1 MGKAHKKKRGKTHI
15 IILVIINI
23 LLLIPIIFA
32 IFYDYVVIDA
42 SFGISIFGAGKYL
55 SLTDNESR
63 IQFVKNQYYK
73 LIISIC
79 IYAFILMITN
89 YVYVLIHIIKQKSD
103 KIIDE
108 KHRSIYLIG
117 IISIVL
123 NTAVALIVSMI
134 CVHQINDCVS
144 SDILYSEQIPKLL
157 CSCYQVLIYLIPI
170 FLSELIFIIVLA
182 LKKHTNVLGANLLF
196 SALLPLFMPF
206 LILCPY
212 I

>member
-1 MGKAHKKKRGKTHI
+1 MGKLHVKKLI
-15 IILVIINI
+15 VVNV
-23 LLLIPIIFA
+23 LLLFPIIFE
-32 IFYDYVVIDA
+32 IFRVYVVID
-42 SFGISIFGAGKYL
+42 SSLDISIFGAGKYIYF
-55 SLTDNESR
+55 SDNESR
-63 IQFVKNQYYK
+63 IQFVKYQYYK
-73 LIISIC
+73 LMISIC
-79 IYAFILMITN
+79 ICAFILMITN

-103 KIIDE
+103 KKIDE
-108 KHRSIYLIG
+108 KHRSVYLTG

-123 NTAVALIVSMI
+123 NMVVVLIVSMI

-170 FLSELIFIIVLA
+170 FLAELIFIIVVA
-182 LKKHTNVLGANLLF
+182 IKKHTNVLGANLLF
-196 SALLPLFMPF
+196 SALLPFFMPL